1 MANPEWK
8 SFFIPAKVEEKEIEP
23 VIQAYQEII
32 KIYQHSEV
40 AIEANLRI
48 GILLLHYGND
58 IAEAENNL
66 KIIIDNYPM
75 SKFASLAFIELG
87 NIKMQQAKLDE
98 AEKYFESVTKLVR
111 VNAEDKSY
119 ANYQLARILFI

>member
-1 MANPEWK
+1 LLIQKYNMANPEWK

-32 KIYQHSEV
+32 KVYQHSEV

-66 KIIIDNYPM
+66 KIII
-75 SKFASLAFIELG
+75 ELS
-87 NIKMQQAKLDE
+87 NVKICIACF
-98 AEKYFESVTKLVR
+98 Y
-111 VNAEDKSY
+111 
-119 ANYQLARILFI
+119 